1 MNLYMNSRIKNY
13 IIIFILLLS
22 FVASLFNIKTFNT
35 KYKDNRLLNKF
46 ILPLV
51 TMISFFVAC
60 YFVSLL
66 ITSGQDSGKD
76 KYSGIF
82 FLVIVGIILTIFNIY
97 VLSKE
102 KLIKYIKGKKFSLI
116 GVFMALGVSSIV
128 FGFLDNFGM
137 KLGTEALDDTF
148 LQTFLSPFST
158 DIRFVNHKDNI
169 KDNLKIVNTWA
180 SGNWRRIIN
189 QVLRFEDIIGK
200 DKRLKDLSNSIKK
213 FNCTKLNVPSD
224 ILKNR
229 DLTNEY
235 VDNIKDK
242 YDIIDGSKSMLGNTF
257 SDFIGAIL
265 GAGLINLFI
274 YSTGYDGSI
283 TGDDDVDNSFMIK
296 HLNSYMPFLEA
307 IFIAIGCLVP
317 VFLNIAMNRK
327 SNKKNNFYSW
337 LVVGIVGIIIII
349 MMYFSS
355 RGLKQMNTNEK
366 QKSIK
371 KTLISIKERVDL
383 DGNKNELDIELDTK
397 VNDFIN
403 SL

>member
-1 MNLYMNSRIKNY
+1 MNQRIKTY

-22 FVASLFNIKTFNT
+22 FVASLFNIKTFNA
-35 KYKDNRLLNKF
+35 KYKDNRFLNKF

-51 TMISFFVAC
+51 TMVSFFVAC

-66 ITSGQDSGKD
+66 ITSGEDTGTD

-97 VLSKE
+97 IFGKE
-102 KLIKYIKGKKFSLI
+102 KLTKYIKGKKFSLI

-137 KLGTEALDDTF
+137 KLGTEALDDSF

-158 DIRFVNHKDNI
+158 DIRFIKHKKNI
-169 KDNLKIVNTWA
+169 KENLKIINEWSA
-180 SGNWRRIIN
+180 GNWRRIIN
-189 QVLRFEDIIGK
+189 QVLRFEDVIGK
-200 DKRLKDLSNSIKK
+200 DKRLKDLSNSISK
-213 FNCTKLNVPSD
+213 FNCSKLNVPSE
-224 ILKNR
+224 ILKDRN
-229 DLTNEY
+229 LTDEY

-283 TGDDDVDNSFMIK
+283 TGDDDVDNSFMVTN
-296 HLNSYMPFLEA
+296 LSSYMPFLEA

-337 LVVGIVGIIIII
+337 LIVGIVGIIIII
-349 MMYFSS
+349 MMYLST
-355 RGLKQMNTNEK
+355 RGLKKMNTKEK

-383 DGNKNELDIELDTK
+383 DGNKNEDDTELDNK
-397 VNDFIN
+397 VNDFIS

>member
-1 MNLYMNSRIKNY
+1 MISRFVNY
-13 IIIFILLLS
+13 FIIFILMLS
-22 FVASLFNIKTFNT
+22 FIASLFNIKTFNK
-35 KYKDNRLLNKF
+35 KYKDNKLLNKF
-46 ILPLV
+46 ILPLIAMV
-51 TMISFFVAC
+51 SFFVAC
-60 YFVSLL
+60 YFVSVL
-66 ITSGQDSGKD
+66 ITSGQETGKD

-97 VLSKE
+97 ILSKD
-102 KLIKYIKGKKFSLI
+102 KIINYIKGKKFSLI
-116 GVFMALGVSSIV
+116 GMFMALGVSSIV

-158 DIRFVNHKDNI
+158 DNRFLDHKDNI
-169 KDNLKIVNTWA
+169 KDNLKIINEWA

-213 FNCTKLNVPSD
+213 FNCSKLIVPDD
-224 ILKNR
+224 ILKDRNI
-229 DLTNEY
+229 TNDY
-235 VDNIKDK
+235 VDNLKDK
-242 YDIIDGSKSMLGNTF
+242 YDIIDGSKAMLGNTF

-283 TGDDDVDNSFMIK
+283 TGDDDVDNSFFMK
-296 HLNSYMPFLEA
+296 HLNSYMPLLEA
-307 IFIAIGCLVP
+307 IFIALGCLVP

-327 SNKKNNFYSW
+327 SNKINNFYSW

-349 MMYFSS
+349 MMYLSS
-355 RGLKQMNTNEK
+355 NGLKQMSIVEK

-371 KTLISIKERVDL
+371 KSLESIKERVDL
-383 DGNKNELDIELDTK
+383 DSSKNENELELDNK
-397 VNDFIN
+397 VTNFLN
-403 SL
+403 TL

>member
-1 MNLYMNSRIKNY
+1 MNKRLKTY
-13 IIIFILLLS
+13 IIIFVLMLS
-22 FVASLFNIKTFNT
+22 FVASLFNIKTFNS
-35 KYKDNRLLNKF
+35 KYKDNVFINKF
-46 ILPLV
+46 LLPLI
-51 TMISFFVAC
+51 TMISFFIAC
-60 YFVSLL
+60 YFVALL
-66 ITSGQDSGKD
+66 ISYGDKTGND

-82 FLVIVGIILTIFNIY
+82 FLLIVGVILTIFNIY

-102 KLIKYIKGKKFSLI
+102 KLTNYIKGKKFSLI

-158 DIRFVNHKDNI
+158 DTRFLTHKQNIRE
-169 KDNLKIVNTWA
+169 NLKIVNEWA
-180 SGNWRRIIN
+180 SGRWRSVIN
-189 QVLRFEDIIGK
+189 QVLRFEELISK

-213 FNCTKLNVPSD
+213 FNCTKLNVPHE

-229 DLTNEY
+229 NITNEY
-235 VDNIKDK
+235 IDNIKDK

-274 YSTGYDGSI
+274 YSTGYDGSL
-283 TGDDDVDNSFMIK
+283 TGDDSVDESFLIK
-296 HLNSYMPFLEA
+296 NLNSYMPFLEA

-327 SNKKNNFYSW
+327 SNKTNNFYSW
-337 LVVGIVGIIIII
+337 LVVALVGIIIII
-349 MMYFSS
+349 MMYLSS
-355 RGLKQMNTNEK
+355 KGVKTMNVDEK
-366 QKSIK
+366 QKALK
-371 KTLISIKERVDL
+371 KTIISIKERLDL
-383 DGNKNELDIELDTK
+383 DGNKNVDDVELDNK
-397 VNDFIN
+397 VNVFIK

>member
-1 MNLYMNSRIKNY
+1 MNQRVKTY

-22 FVASLFNIKTFNT
+22 FVASLFNIKTFNK
-35 KYKDNRLLNKF
+35 KYKDNVLINKF
-46 ILPLV
+46 ILPV
-51 TMISFFVAC
+51 ITMVSFFIAC

-66 ITSGQDSGKD
+66 ITSGQDLGND

-82 FLVIVGIILTIFNIY
+82 FLLIVAVILTIFNIY
-97 VLSKE
+97 VLGKE
-102 KLIKYIKGKKFSLI
+102 KLTNYIKGKKFSMI

-158 DIRFVNHKDNI
+158 DTRFLKHKKNIRE
-169 KDNLKIVNTWA
+169 NLKIVNEWS
-180 SGNWRRIIN
+180 SGRWRSVIN
-189 QVLRFEDIIGK
+189 HVLRFEEVISK

-213 FNCTKLNVPSD
+213 FNCTKLNVPNE
-224 ILKNR
+224 ILK
-229 DLTNEY
+229 DTDITNAY

-274 YSTGYDGSI
+274 YSTGYDGSL
-283 TGDDDVDNSFMIK
+283 TGDDSVDESFLIK
-296 HLNSYMPFLEA
+296 NLNSYMPFLEA

-327 SNKKNNFYSW
+327 SNKRNNFYSW
-337 LVVGIVGIIIII
+337 LVVGLVGITIII
-349 MMYFSS
+349 MMYLSS
-355 RGLKQMNTNEK
+355 KGVKTMNVDEK
-366 QKSIK
+366 QQSLK
-371 KTLISIKERVDL
+371 KTIISIKERLDL
-383 DGNKNELDIELDTK
+383 DGKKNRNDVELDNK
-397 VNDFIN
+397 VNEFIN

>member
-1 MNLYMNSRIKNY
+1 MDNRVKTY

-22 FVASLFNIKTFNT
+22 FVASLFNIKIFNK
-35 KYKDNRLLNKF
+35 KYKDNVLINKF

-51 TMISFFVAC
+51 TMVSFFVAC

-66 ITSGQDSGKD
+66 ITSGQDAGTD
-76 KYSGIF
+76 KYTGIF
-82 FLVIVGIILTIFNIY
+82 FLLIVGVILTIFNIY
-97 VLSKE
+97 VLGKE
-102 KLIKYIKGKKFSLI
+102 KLTNYIKGKKFSLI

-148 LQTFLSPFST
+148 LQAFLSPFST
-158 DIRFVNHKDNI
+158 DTRFLKHKKNIRE
-169 KDNLKIVNTWA
+169 NLKIVNEWA

-189 QVLRFEDIIGK
+189 QVLRFEDIISK

-213 FNCTKLNVPSD
+213 FNCTKLNVPNE
-224 ILKNR
+224 ILKDR
-229 DLTNEY
+229 EVTNEY

-274 YSTGYDGSI
+274 YSTGYDGSL
-283 TGDDDVDNSFMIK
+283 TGDDSVDESFLIK
-296 HLNSYMPFLEA
+296 NLNSYMPFLEA
-307 IFIAIGCLVP
+307 IFIALGCLVP

-327 SNKKNNFYSW
+327 SNKINNFYSW
-337 LVVGIVGIIIII
+337 LVVGSVGIIIII
-349 MMYFSS
+349 MMYLSS
-355 RGLKQMNTNEK
+355 KGVKTMNVDEK
-366 QKSIK
+366 QKSLK
-371 KTLISIKERVDL
+371 KTIISIKERLDL
-383 DGNKNELDIELDTK
+383 DGNKNSDDVELDNK
-397 VNDFIN
+397 VNEFIK

>member
-1 MNLYMNSRIKNY
+1 MGQRVKNY
-13 IIIFILLLS
+13 IIIFILLVS
-22 FVASLFNIKTFNT
+22 FVASLFNIQTFSR
-35 KYKDNRLLNKF
+35 KYKDNVLLNKF

-51 TMISFFVAC
+51 TMISFFLAC
-60 YFVSLL
+60 YFVSII
-66 ITSGQDSGKD
+66 ITSGQDSGTD
-76 KYSGIF
+76 KYTGIF
-82 FLVIVGIILTIFNIY
+82 FLLIVAVILAIFNIY

-102 KLIKYIKGKKFSLI
+102 KLINYIKGKKFSLI

-148 LQTFLSPFST
+148 LQAFLSPFST
-158 DIRFVNHKDNI
+158 DTRFLKHKQNIRE
-169 KDNLKIVNTWA
+169 NLKIVNEWS

-200 DKRLKDLSNSIKK
+200 DKRLKDLSNSITK
-213 FNCTKLNVPSD
+213 FNCSKLNVPSE
-224 ILKNR
+224 ILKDR
-229 DLTNEY
+229 FITDEY

-274 YSTGYDGSI
+274 YSTGYDGSL
-283 TGDDDVDNSFMIK
+283 TGDDSVDEHFLLKN
-296 HLNSYMPFLEA
+296 LNSYMPFLEA

-337 LVVGIVGIIIII
+337 LVVGIVGIIIIF
-349 MMYFSS
+349 MMYVSS
-355 RGLKQMNTNEK
+355 RGVKTMNSDEK
-366 QKSIK
+366 QKSLK
-371 KTLISIKERVDL
+371 KTIQSIKERLDL
-383 DGNKNELDIELDTK
+383 DGNKYESDVVLDNK
-397 VNDFIN
+397 VNEFIN

>member
-1 MNLYMNSRIKNY
+1 MISRFVNY
-13 IIIFILLLS
+13 FIIFILILS
-22 FVASLFNIKTFNT
+22 FIASLFNIKIFNK
-35 KYKDNRLLNKF
+35 KYKDNKLLNKF
-46 ILPLV
+46 ILPLIAMV
-51 TMISFFVAC
+51 SFFVAC
-60 YFVSLL
+60 YFVSVL
-66 ITSGQDSGKD
+66 ITAGQETGKD

-97 VLSKE
+97 ILSKD
-102 KLIKYIKGKKFSLI
+102 KIINYIKGKKFSLI
-116 GVFMALGVSSIV
+116 GMFMALGVSSIV

-158 DIRFVNHKDNI
+158 DNRFLDHKDNI
-169 KDNLKIVNTWA
+169 KDNLKIINEWA

-213 FNCTKLNVPSD
+213 FNCSKLIVPDD
-224 ILKNR
+224 ILKDRNI
-229 DLTNEY
+229 TNDY
-235 VDNIKDK
+235 VDNLKDK
-242 YDIIDGSKSMLGNTF
+242 YDIIDGSKAMLGNTF

-283 TGDDDVDNSFMIK
+283 TGDDDVDNSFFMK
-296 HLNSYMPFLEA
+296 HLNSYMPLLEA
-307 IFIAIGCLVP
+307 IFIALGCLVP

-327 SNKKNNFYSW
+327 SNKINNFYSW

-349 MMYFSS
+349 MMYLSS
-355 RGLKQMNTNEK
+355 NGLKQMTIVEK

-371 KTLISIKERVDL
+371 KSLESIKERVDL
-383 DGNKNELDIELDTK
+383 DSSKNENELELDNK
-397 VNDFIN
+397 VTNFLN
-403 SL
+403 TL

>member
-1 MNLYMNSRIKNY
+1 M
-13 IIIFILLLS
+13 
-22 FVASLFNIKTFNT
+22 V
-35 KYKDNRLLNKF
+35 
-46 ILPLV
+46 
-51 TMISFFVAC
+51 SFFVAC

-66 ITSGQDSGKD
+66 ITSGEDNGTD

-97 VLSKE
+97 IFGKE
-102 KLIKYIKGKKFSLI
+102 KLTKYIKGKKFSLI

-137 KLGTEALDDTF
+137 KLGTEALDDSF

-158 DIRFVNHKDNI
+158 DIRFTKHKNNI
-169 KDNLKIVNTWA
+169 KENLKIVNEWSA
-180 SGNWRRIIN
+180 GNWRRIIN
-189 QVLRFEDIIGK
+189 QVLRFEDVIGK
-200 DKRLKDLSNSIKK
+200 DKRLKDLSNSISK
-213 FNCTKLNVPSD
+213 FNCSKLNVPRE
-224 ILKNR
+224 ILKDRN
-229 DLTNEY
+229 LTNEY

-242 YDIIDGSKSMLGNTF
+242 YDIIDGSKAMLGNTF
-257 SDFIGAIL
+257 SDFMGAIL

-283 TGDDDVDNSFMIK
+283 TGDDEVDNSFMVRN
-296 HLNSYMPFLEA
+296 LSSYMPFLEA

-327 SNKKNNFYSW
+327 SNKNNNFYSW
-337 LVVGIVGIIIII
+337 LIVGIVGIIIII
-349 MMYFSS
+349 MMYLST
-355 RGLKQMNTNEK
+355 RGLKTMNTKEK

-383 DGNKNELDIELDTK
+383 DGNKNETETELDNK
-397 VNDFIN
+397 VNDFIS

>member
-1 MNLYMNSRIKNY
+1 MNSRIKNY

-51 TMISFFVAC
+51 TMVSFFVAC

-66 ITSGQDSGKD
+66 ITSGQDSGND

-97 VLSKE
+97 VLGKE

-169 KDNLKIVNTWA
+169 KENLKIVNTWA

-200 DKRLKDLSNSIKK
+200 DKRLTDLSNSIKK
-213 FNCTKLNVPSD
+213 FNCTKLNVPGD

>member
-1 MNLYMNSRIKNY
+1 MSDRFVNY
-13 IIIFILLLS
+13 FIIFILLLS
-22 FVASLFNIKTFNT
+22 FIASLFNIKTFNK
-35 KYKDNRLLNKF
+35 KYKDNKLLNKF
-46 ILPLV
+46 ILPLIAMV
-51 TMISFFVAC
+51 SFFVAC
-60 YFVSLL
+60 YFVSVL
-66 ITSGQDSGKD
+66 ITDGEKLGKD

-97 VLSKE
+97 VLSKD
-102 KLIKYIKGKKFSLI
+102 KIINYIKGKKFSLI
-116 GVFMALGVSSIV
+116 GMFMALGVSSIV

-158 DIRFVNHKDNI
+158 DNRFLDHKDNI
-169 KDNLKIVNTWA
+169 KDNLKIINEWA

-213 FNCTKLNVPSD
+213 FNCSKLNVPSD
-224 ILKNR
+224 ILKDRNI
-229 DLTNEY
+229 TNDY
-235 VDNIKDK
+235 VDNLKDK
-242 YDIIDGSKSMLGNTF
+242 YDIIDGSKAMLGNTF

-283 TGDDDVDNSFMIK
+283 TGDDDVDNSFFMK
-296 HLNSYMPFLEA
+296 HLNSYMPLLEA

-327 SNKKNNFYSW
+327 SNKINNFYSW

-349 MMYFSS
+349 MMYLSS
-355 RGLKQMNTNEK
+355 KGLKKMTIVEK

-371 KTLISIKERVDL
+371 KSLESIKDRVDL
-383 DGNKNELDIELDTK
+383 NSSNENELELDNK
-397 VNDFIN
+397 VTNFLN
-403 SL
+403 TL

>member
-1 MNLYMNSRIKNY
+1 MNQRVKTY

-22 FVASLFNIKTFNT
+22 FVASLFNIKTFNK
-35 KYKDNRLLNKF
+35 KYKDNVLINKF
-46 ILPLV
+46 ILPLI
-51 TMISFFVAC
+51 TMVSFFIAC

-66 ITSGQDSGKD
+66 ITSGQDLGND

-82 FLVIVGIILTIFNIY
+82 FLLIVAVILTIFNIY
-97 VLSKE
+97 VLGKE
-102 KLIKYIKGKKFSLI
+102 KLMNYIKGKKFSMI

-158 DIRFVNHKDNI
+158 DTRFLKHKKNIRE
-169 KDNLKIVNTWA
+169 NLKIVNEWS
-180 SGNWRRIIN
+180 SGRWRSVIN
-189 QVLRFEDIIGK
+189 HVLRFEEVISK

-213 FNCTKLNVPSD
+213 FNCTKLNVPNE
-224 ILKNR
+224 ILK
-229 DLTNEY
+229 DTDITNAY

-274 YSTGYDGSI
+274 YSTGYDGAL
-283 TGDDDVDNSFMIK
+283 TGDDSVDESFLIK
-296 HLNSYMPFLEA
+296 NLNSYMPFLEA

-327 SNKKNNFYSW
+327 SNKRNNFYSW
-337 LVVGIVGIIIII
+337 LVVGLVGITIII
-349 MMYFSS
+349 MMYLSS
-355 RGLKQMNTNEK
+355 KGVKTMNVDEK
-366 QKSIK
+366 QKSLK
-371 KTLISIKERVDL
+371 KTIISIKERLDL
-383 DGNKNELDIELDTK
+383 DGKKNSSDVELDNK
-397 VNDFIN
+397 VNEFIN